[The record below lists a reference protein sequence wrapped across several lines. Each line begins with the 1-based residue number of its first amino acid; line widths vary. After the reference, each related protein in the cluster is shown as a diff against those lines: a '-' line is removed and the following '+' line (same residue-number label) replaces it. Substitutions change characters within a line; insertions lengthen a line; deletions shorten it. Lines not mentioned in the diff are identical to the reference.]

1 MLNSQGGRTAT
12 GISGMAS
19 LSLRTSE
26 GDVVQVQVRGQGAR
40 RWITFG
46 AIAFGALFLVVGL
59 ILAGVS
65 VSFLATAERA
75 PGTVVALEWRN
86 DHDGV
91 SRKKREDDRPAA
103 YPVVEFTSADGT
115 QRTFQDST
123 GSNPPAYE
131 EGERVEVLYRADSPE
146 DARIK
151 GFTSLWLLP
160 LIFGGIGLLI
170 AGIGTAVAWATRGR
184 S

>member
-1 MLNSQGGRTAT
+1 M
-12 GISGMAS
+12 
-19 LSLRTSE
+19 
-26 GDVVQVQVRGQGAR
+26 QVQVRGQGAR

-46 AIAFGALFLVVGL
+46 AIAFGALFFVVGL

-65 VSFLATAERA
+65 ISFLVGAERT

-86 DHDGV
+86 DHSGV
-91 SRKKREDDRPAA
+91 SRKKRMDDKPVA
-103 YPVVEFTSADGT
+103 YPVVEFTSADGMR
-115 QRTFQDST
+115 RTFRDST

-146 DARIK
+146 DARIN
-151 GFTSLWLLP
+151 GFASLWLLP
-160 LIFGGIGLLI
+160 LIFGGIGLGI
-170 AGIGTAVAWATRGR
+170 AGVGTIVALATRRR